1 MATVGCP
8 FTRLDWSC
16 SLCVIANVLAA
27 IRNSTLL
34 HQAVE
39 VLPHRAE
46 GLPHLLQHRGHE
58 HSLPRTGR
66 RSQAVKPLSFR
77 QWPLVAQAPARAN
90 TYLLLLGE
98 PRENLVAVVCQNQTC
113 RRPDV
118 PPHPRN
124 ELSVAFLADH
134 LRTRLPKREVP
145 ARVQPNVRLAPD
157 ICAAPEREPWS
168 NRPTLVDQFARAFES
183 RIQHLAVAFLRLRYR
198 KHLHT

>member
-98 PRENLVAVVCQNQTC
+98 PREKLVVVVS
-113 RRPDV
+113 RRSVTGITLQPFPEHGIERRLLFPGARPGFFDQV
-118 PPHPRN
+118 GVGAQRDIFYSPHDFSVHEARVHLTPP
-124 ELSVAFLADH
+124 EISSS
-134 LRTRLPKREVP
+134 P
-145 ARVQPNVRLAPD
+145 ARTLRADRDAPSGWRCRLSPRD
-157 ICAAPEREPWS
+157 
-168 NRPTLVDQFARAFES
+168 
-183 RIQHLAVAFLRLRYR
+183 
-198 KHLHT
+198 